1 MARRNKRPKQVAAL
15 THGEASRKNLPTA
28 EHQAVLAKGDREPIP
43 VTYERNRDL
52 DPQLMWRGKDEQD
65 WRSLVVPA
73 PQLFIQDKLKPK
85 VLIDDLVRRSKA
97 DQAADEPQVDLFAD
111 FNGLP
116 DENARTEFYQ
126 HDANWTNRMILG
138 DSLPPPCSR
147 NCGASLTPGGGV
159 ASARDDSSSS
169 MDLLRQAGESLAGRI
184 EHVRLGPL
192 DVHDVSAELAPAT
205 TLWVRGGFPDSLT
218 AASDEDSMAL
228 RRNLIQTYLE
238 RDVSEFT
245 GRRIPAQTLER
256 LWTMLAHSQGQLLN
270 ASKLA
275 GSLAVS
281 GPTVTTYID
290 LLADLLLVRR
300 LPPLHANVRKRLVK
314 SPKVYVRD
322 SGIVHAL
329 LGIASHDALIG
340 HPVAGASWEG
350 FVIENLLARAP
361 AGTRASFYGT
371 RSGAEMDLVLEFPG
385 GRDTWAIEVKLGL
398 TPKVARGFHSACE
411 DIAPTSAFVVYA
423 GAERYPLAA
432 NVEVIGLREL
442 AAMVAAVG

>member
-1 MARRNKRPKQVAAL
+1 MIPRHAQQAVHVALARQAAVALIGPRQVGKTTLAHAIAEQSGAVYL
-15 THGEASRKNLPTA
+15 DLEASADRAKLADARLFLA
-28 EHQAVLAKGDREPIP
+28 EHEDR
-43 VTYERNRDL
+43 
-52 DPQLMWRGKDEQD
+52 
-65 WRSLVVPA
+65 LVVLDEIHRAPA
-73 PQLFIQDKLKPK
+73 LFPELRG
-85 VLIDDLVRRSKA
+85 VIDAGRRRG
-97 DQAADEPQVDLFAD
+97 Q
-111 FNGLP
+111 
-116 DENARTEFYQ
+116 RTGRFL
-126 HDANWTNRMILG
+126 ILG
-138 DSLPPPCSR
+138 
-147 NCGASLTPGGGV
+147 
-159 ASARDDSSSS
+159 SAS

-192 DVHDVSAELAPAT
+192 DVHDVSAEVAPAT
-205 TLWVRGGFPDSLT
+205 TLWVRGGFPDSLM
-218 AASDEDSMAL
+218 AGSDEDSMAL

-245 GRRIPAQTLER
+245 GRRIPAETLER

-300 LPPLHANVRKRLVK
+300 LPPLHVNVRKRLVK

-361 AGTRASFYGT
+361 VGTRASFYGT

-385 GRDTWAIEVKLGL
+385 GRETWAIEVKLGL
-398 TPKVARGFHSACE
+398 APKVARGFHSACE

-423 GAERYPLAA
+423 GTERYPLAA